1 MIFFI
6 MTATLA
12 LIWTAISGS
21 FSLANLL
28 LGAIIGLIAMWVI
41 RERVSHP
48 GLSKRLLKIVSLALL
63 FLYELLIS
71 SIRVAILVLSP
82 RLDKRLQPGIIAFPL
97 TAKSDEEIT
106 LLANLITLTPGT
118 LSVDVSEDRKFIYVH
133 AIAVPDREALIADIA
148 NGFERKIIEVFE

>member
-21 FSLANLL
+21 FSLANLV

-63 FLYELLIS
+63 FLYELLMS

-82 RLDKRLQPGIIAFPL
+82 RLDRRLQPGIIAFPL